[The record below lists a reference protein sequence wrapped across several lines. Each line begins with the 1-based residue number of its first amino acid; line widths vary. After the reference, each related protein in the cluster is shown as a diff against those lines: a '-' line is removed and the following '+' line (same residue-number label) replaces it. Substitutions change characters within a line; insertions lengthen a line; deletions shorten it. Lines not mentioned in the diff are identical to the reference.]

1 MSGVFDYSS
10 ELLFNPEGKIK
21 QLEFI
26 KKTTELGN
34 TTIALCNS
42 NVGILMAHVPSRSKL
57 AEPQQ
62 KVFEI
67 NEKTLFAFSGI
78 TNDGLSIVR
87 YLKSQSVFESVIK
100 DRSLHHLTC
109 FDSLCFDAAL
119 RTINSQNRLYGVSGI
134 LMTDLDGIKIS
145 EFEPSGYVREVIGV
159 SIGNKSQ
166 SCRTILEH
174 EYENIVN
181 GTDDELVS
189 IGLKALQNA
198 YPDPKDDGLS
208 LSDVY
213 IFLLKRNKPII
224 QLPSDSFEIK

>member
-1 MSGVFDYSS
+1 MSGVFDYNS

-42 NVGILMAHVPSRSKL
+42 NFGVLLAHIPSRSKL

-67 NEKTLFAFSGI
+67 NEKTIFAFSGI

-87 YLKSQSVFESVIK
+87 YLKSQSVFENVIK

-119 RTINSQNRLYGVSGI
+119 RTINSSDRLYGVAGI
-134 LMTDLDGIKIS
+134 LMTDLDGVKIS
-145 EFEPSGYVREVIGV
+145 TFEPSGYVREVIGV

-174 EYENIVN
+174 ECENIKKAN
-181 GTDDELVS
+181 EEELVS
-189 IGLKALQNA
+189 IGLKALKNA
-198 YPDPKDDGLS
+198 YPDAEDDGLS

-213 IFLLKRNKPII
+213 IFIMEKGKAFKVVDSCFFENK
-224 QLPSDSFEIK
+224 